1 MEGTPSSS
9 QARKRR
15 RGKEAAIKSATGEG
29 SVRERQQRRR
39 SIRQAKKAGGEQA
52 GKSVIPFSRD
62 FMEYNLLSQINPT
75 RHNWCI
81 KVRVARMWKLS
92 GTSKGR
98 AYTALELVLVDEEG
112 VGITASIGQKDMGK
126 FVDFLVEGR
135 SYVIKKFQVSRQPRR
150 FNAVPNTQTIY
161 FTSWTIVEEIPTEL
175 STNLPLY
182 IFNFVDFEDLDHRE
196 RNGNGLVDVI
206 GQLTVFHPLVQ
217 TSGLNGPSVRRSV
230 EIRDLSDGVL
240 PITLWGEHATSFED
254 EFLIETIGKD
264 EPVVIIFAG
273 MHVKAFLGATT
284 CGSGS
289 ATKWYMNIDIPEVN
303 AFRASLHGR
312 GSEVELLPGDGDVAA
327 GAIDEAA
334 SNRKTVSELLSLDPH
349 ENNDVCFTCD
359 AKIKEIDVSNGWW
372 YKGCSKCK
380 RVLKPT
386 LEGFECTNCDELKP
400 IIVPSYKLNVVIEDN
415 TGRAKIFLFGGVA
428 EQVVRRTATELV
440 EESSSNQILLPA
452 SLRCLVGRRY
462 VFQVVISEQTFRT
475 GQLCFQARR
484 VFVAP
489 TDPGEQ
495 PHRAGG
501 GNNVRGSSGG
511 SSTAANSAKENEG
524 GSSLS
529 EVPGGSSTP
538 PTHSHEIAHGKNP
551 STKGRE
557 VSSGAKDES
566 GNSLLGKRSQ
576 SARKELL
583 PGKKDKASNE

>member
-1 MEGTPSSS
+1 
-9 QARKRR
+9 
-15 RGKEAAIKSATGEG
+15 
-29 SVRERQQRRR
+29 
-39 SIRQAKKAGGEQA
+39 
-52 GKSVIPFSRD
+52 
-62 FMEYNLLSQINPT
+62 
-75 RHNWCI
+75 
-81 KVRVARMWKLS
+81 MWKLS

-112 VGITASIGQKDMGK
+112 VGITASVGQKDMGK

-230 EIRDLSDGVL
+230 EIRDLSDRVL

-349 ENNDVCFTCD
+349 ENN
-359 AKIKEIDVSNGWW
+359 
-372 YKGCSKCK
+372 
-380 RVLKPT
+380 VL
-386 LEGFECTNCDELKP
+386 
-400 IIVPSYKLNVVIEDN
+400 YKLNVVIEDN

-538 PTHSHEIAHGKNP
+538 PTHAHEIAHGKNP

-557 VSSGAKDES
+557 VSSGANDES
-566 GNSLLGKRSQ
+566 GYVVSSSYPRCPVFSSLRTIETIKSLDVNVCGADTKQ
-576 SARKELL
+576 
-583 PGKKDKASNE
+583 